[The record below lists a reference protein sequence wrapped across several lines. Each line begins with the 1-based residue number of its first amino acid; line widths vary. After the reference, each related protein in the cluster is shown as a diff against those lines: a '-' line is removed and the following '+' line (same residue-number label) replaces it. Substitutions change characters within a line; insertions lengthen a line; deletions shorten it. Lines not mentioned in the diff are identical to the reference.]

1 MIRDILTLK
10 VTPGLRCRDL
20 GPGIVETTIERLMG
34 RNPVV
39 GARTET
45 LAFVVVLLSSKI
57 VQPVREEVL
66 SLGGDPS
73 EVPAILSVSIRLSF
87 HK

>member
-1 MIRDILTLK
+1 
-10 VTPGLRCRDL
+10 
-20 GPGIVETTIERLMG
+20 MG